1 MSMSVN
7 EERRPPAR
15 GKRKRSISPTRSDG
29 TDHLVTDSDPTGTAV
44 QRSDR
49 GATSVLSAMWD
60 QLDETHDVQLLVKC
74 GASINAADYDRR
86 TCLHLAASEGLL
98 PVAEYL
104 LSAGADVNQSDTE
117 GRTALHF
124 ACGYGEM
131 TCAEMLIDAKADAD
145 AVDKNKNTPLHYAA
159 GYGRADVVKLL
170 VDAGASV
177 TLRNLD
183 GKSPLDVA
191 KLNDQ
196 EDVVQALEADVF
208 L

>member
-1 MSMSVN
+1 M
-7 EERRPPAR
+7 RA
-15 GKRKRSISPTRSDG
+15 RSIEPLES
-29 TDHLVTDSDPTGTAV
+29 
-44 QRSDR
+44 
-49 GATSVLSAMWD
+49 
-60 QLDETHDVQLLVKC
+60 K
-74 GASINAADYDRR
+74 
-86 TCLHLAASEGLL
+86 
-98 PVAEYL
+98 
-104 LSAGADVNQSDTE
+104 
-117 GRTALHF
+117 
-124 ACGYGEM
+124 
-131 TCAEMLIDAKADAD
+131 
-145 AVDKNKNTPLHYAA
+145 PLHYAA

>member
-1 MSMSVN
+1 MQAL
-7 EERRPPAR
+7 AR
-15 GKRKRSISPTRSDG
+15 VGR
-29 TDHLVTDSDPTGTAV
+29 
-44 QRSDR
+44 
-49 GATSVLSAMWD
+49 
-60 QLDETHDVQLLVKC
+60 
-74 GASINAADYDRR
+74 
-86 TCLHLAASEGLL
+86 
-98 PVAEYL
+98 
-104 LSAGADVNQSDTE
+104 DVNAMEE
-117 GRTALHF
+117 GNQRTA
-124 ACGYGEM
+124 
-131 TCAEMLIDAKADAD
+131 
-145 AVDKNKNTPLHYAA
+145 LHYAA